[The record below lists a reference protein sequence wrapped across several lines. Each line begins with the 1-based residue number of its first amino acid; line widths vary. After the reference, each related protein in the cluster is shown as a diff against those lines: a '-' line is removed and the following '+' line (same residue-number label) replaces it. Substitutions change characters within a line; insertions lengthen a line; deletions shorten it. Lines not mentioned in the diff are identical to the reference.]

1 MSVAHLVLR
10 RVLDHPLPEV
20 VLRDRKHGDR
30 LEAPPSHRED
40 EGIAILEDLWVPSV
54 LLQADPDEAHL
65 VLAGPESAQDERV
78 SGVEVLDELA
88 GHGLDLDADVH
99 AGSESLVLHA
109 DGVIHS
115 LEF

>member
-10 RVLDHPLPEV
+10 RVLYHPLPEV

-30 LEAPPSHRED
+30 LEPPPSHRED
-40 EGIAILEDLWVPSV
+40 ERIAILEDLWVPPV

-65 VLAGPESAQDERV
+65 VLARAESAQDERV
-78 SGVEVLDELA
+78 SGVEIIDELA
-88 GHGLDLDADVH
+88 GHGLDLDANVH
-99 AGSESLVLHA
+99 SGSEALVLHA
-109 DGVIHS
+109 DGIIHS